1 MFEYA
6 IIFALF
12 TLSACFLGFIVGNNN
27 ATVLKLLSALVVI
40 ILGVT
45 LLILKSNDFHTARYF
60 IAQEM
65 GYEIRSTHNINKAIK
80 NNIIKHKM
88 DIEKEIIDEKY
99 KDSK

>member
-1 MFEYA
+1 MIEFI
-6 IIFALF
+6 IIFTLF
-12 TLSACFLGFIVGNNN
+12 TLAVYFFGFIVDNNN

-40 ILGVT
+40 ILGAT

-80 NNIIKHKM
+80 NNIVKHKM
-88 DIEKEIIDEKY
+88 NIEKEIIDEKY